1 MAPTKSETAS
11 RRTGASGASS
21 AKARRLAKLQQFN
34 TEFESRIV
42 EPVVER
48 RTALATSAQLGADD
62 EVIPRLPDVCDQ
74 VAGFLARIQ
83 QKLEPAQAVPLLLS
97 CAERLAELR
106 EHSFAVDRFYNR
118 VLALCDELRAAEAER
133 GAAALAA
140 PGEEEDE
147 DDEQGALGREDE
159 EARGRARARL
169 SARRASSARA
179 VASRAARVS
188 PRAL

>member
-1 MAPTKSETAS
+1 M
-11 RRTGASGASS
+11 
-21 AKARRLAKLQQFN
+21 
-34 TEFESRIV
+34 
-42 EPVVER
+42 
-48 RTALATSAQLGADD
+48 
-62 EVIPRLPDVCDQ
+62 CDQ

-159 EARGRARARL
+159 EARGARARARL
-169 SARRASSARA
+169 SARARRRRARA
-179 VASRAARVS
+179 RRR
-188 PRAL
+188 PRARRACS

>member
-1 MAPTKSETAS
+1 MMRHGS
-11 RRTGASGASS
+11 
-21 AKARRLAKLQQFN
+21 ARRLSTMLMYGGIALLCYVLLLLRRAERQHAKLQQFN

-147 DDEQGALGREDE
+147 DDDEGEEE
-159 EARGRARARL
+159 EAQP
-169 SARRASSARA
+169 RRE
-179 VASRAARVS
+179 AARQSEGPSMVNNNI
-188 PRAL
+188 